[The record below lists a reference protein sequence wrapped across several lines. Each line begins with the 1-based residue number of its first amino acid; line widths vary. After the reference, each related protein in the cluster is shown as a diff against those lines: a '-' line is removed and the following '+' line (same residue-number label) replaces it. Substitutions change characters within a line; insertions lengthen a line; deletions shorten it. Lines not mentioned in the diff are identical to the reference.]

1 MIMKKKL
8 VIMAL
13 AVLCLGSANAQTVYD
28 AVDFATKDLN
38 GTARYVSM
46 GGAMSALGG
55 DISTI
60 GINPAGIG
68 IYRSNDIVTSFGYS
82 VLTSDVDNL
91 GTVYSS
97 SKDGCGFDNI
107 GFVFSSK
114 IGNKTMLRNVN
125 FAVSYH
131 KANSFN
137 RNMVMAGDLNGHSQL
152 FQIAGMSDGLTPK
165 QWNNGSIFDNNSIGW
180 LSALAWEGYLIS
192 PSITTNKT
200 DYLYKNEDGKQWYV
214 DQNGNLTFDKI
225 GMDGR
230 PNKLAYEDYEFY
242 TTVVGNTPYL
252 REFRS
257 HERGGVNQ
265 YDFNISFNF
274 NDRFYLGLTVGA
286 YDLNYNKYTLYNED
300 CQERNDAGYMLESH
314 NNISGTGV
322 DLKFGTI
329 IRPIQYSPLRV
340 GLAIHTPIFYNLT
353 NRTSA
358 ILTSDFATK
367 VIDTYDYLNGCDMKF
382 QYKLNTPWIYN
393 ISLGYT
399 FGNNLALGTEYEY
412 QDYSNMKFFHEDNVA
427 MTYETEESKLCL
439 KGVHSF
445 KLGVEYKVIPQ
456 FALRAG
462 YNLRTSPYK
471 YDAIKSLP
479 VNSIRTDTDFINLKE
494 RKIYT
499 CGVGYRGPMFYV
511 DLAYKLTSQKADFYP
526 FVYNDYDN
534 VGNVIYIK
542 PSPAKVNFS
551 VSQVLLTLG
560 CRF

>member
-1 MIMKKKL
+1 MKKKL

-200 DYLYKNEDGKQWYV
+200 ESIITASI
-214 DQNGNLTFDKI
+214 NGESELI
-225 GMDGR
+225 
-230 PNKLAYEDYEFY
+230 LSL
-242 TTVVGNTPYL
+242 NTPYNEPKNPVIVL
-252 REFRS
+252 EDS
-257 HERGGVNQ
+257 IDVTSKATITSKIEGP
-265 YDFNISFNF
+265 S
-274 NDRFYLGLTVGA
+274 
-286 YDLNYNKYTLYNED
+286 NK
-300 CQERNDAGYMLESH
+300 
-314 NNISGTGV
+314 
-322 DLKFGTI
+322 
-329 IRPIQYSPLRV
+329 
-340 GLAIHTPIFYNLT
+340 
-353 NRTSA
+353 
-358 ILTSDFATK
+358 
-367 VIDTYDYLNGCDMKF
+367 IDTSIEGTY
-382 QYKLNTPWIYN
+382 TITYN
-393 ISLGYT
+393 ISYNGFT
-399 FGNNLALGTEYEY
+399 
-412 QDYSNMKFFHEDNVA
+412 D
-427 MTYETEESKLCL
+427 KLV
-439 KGVHSF
+439 KT
-445 KLGVEYKVIPQ
+445 IQ
-456 FALRAG
+456 
-462 YNLRTSPYK
+462 
-471 YDAIKSLP
+471 IK
-479 VNSIRTDTDFINLKE
+479 NS
-494 RKIYT
+494 
-499 CGVGYRGPMFYV
+499 
-511 DLAYKLTSQKADFYP
+511 
-526 FVYNDYDN
+526 
-534 VGNVIYIK
+534 
-542 PSPAKVNFS
+542 
-551 VSQVLLTLG
+551 
-560 CRF
+560 